1 MIRAFSYSH
10 FPQNAIS
17 IYTHMKKMSI
27 SPNNYTFPFLLKSI
41 SDLKLIN
48 QGQTIHT
55 QVLKLG
61 YMSDIYVLNSLLN
74 VYSSCGDMNIC
85 EKLFDEM
92 PQRDVVSW
100 TILIEG
106 NRNIGKLDDAHLAFQ
121 KMLYS
126 GVLPNRVTMVNVL
139 SLCASSGMLSVGV
152 WVDDYIRRSGW
163 ELDVILG
170 TSLVD
175 MYAKCGKIE
184 EALGI
189 FQSMNEKNVSTWN
202 SLIRGLALAKS
213 GEEAMRWFSLMEL
226 EGINPD
232 EVTLLAVLSACSHSG
247 MVQTGRNVFNSI
259 VNGRYGFQPSIKH
272 FGCMIDMLARAGCLD
287 EAFKLIETMPFKPT
301 KSMWGA
307 LHTGCRLQ
315 GSLELCEFTAWKLI
329 ELEPEIA
336 AYYASL
342 SNLYAEMGRWSD
354 VEKVRKL
361 MKERKL
367 VKDAGNSFI
376 EVQDH
381 KKQDY
386 VSC

>member
-1 MIRAFSYSH
+1 
-10 FPQNAIS
+10 
-17 IYTHMKKMSI
+17 
-27 SPNNYTFPFLLKSI
+27 
-41 SDLKLIN
+41 
-48 QGQTIHT
+48 
-55 QVLKLG
+55 
-61 YMSDIYVLNSLLN
+61 
-74 VYSSCGDMNIC
+74 
-85 EKLFDEM
+85 M

-106 NRNIGKLDDAHLAFQ
+106 NKNVGKFDNAHLVFQ
-121 KMLYS
+121 RMLYS

-139 SLCASSGMLSVGV
+139 SLCASSGMLSIGV
-152 WVDDYIRRSGW
+152 WIHDYIRERGW

-170 TSLVD
+170 TSLID

-184 EALGI
+184 KGLRV
-189 FQSMNEKNVSTWN
+189 FHSMNEKNVSTWN
-202 SLIRGLALAKS
+202 SLINGLALGKG
-213 GEEAMRWFSLMEL
+213 GEEAMQCFSLMEL
-226 EGINPD
+226 EGIMPD
-232 EVTLLAVLSACSHSG
+232 EVTLLGVLSACSHSG
-247 MVQTGRNVFNSI
+247 MVQTGRKYFYSM
-259 VNGRYGFQPSIKH
+259 VNGKYGFQPSIKH
-272 FGCMIDMLARAGCLD
+272 FGCMIGMLARAGCLD

-307 LHTGCRLQ
+307 MHTGCRLQ

-367 VKDAGNSFI
+367 VKDVGYSFV
-376 EVQDH
+376 EVQEH

-386 VSC
+386 VSFAA